1 MLKTILLMMTLSN
14 IKMNNDE
21 FRQSNWN
28 DKLTE
33 LKKFIDLNGRRPSNK
48 KETEKVL
55 GLWLSCQLNNIKTEK
70 NIMNNECIRNTW
82 NSFIKDYQVYFN

>member
-1 MLKTILLMMTLSN
+1 MSN

-70 NIMNNECIRNTW
+70 IL
-82 NSFIKDYQVYFN
+82 